1 MPGFGSRA
9 PHLETRPS
17 ASVCVITLKEPLQAP
32 CLYTTDS
39 PRNMLQSASLARFPP
54 AARMQANS
62 QRAEKSWTS
71 PPWGQLTDLT
81 RWSQSKKARP
91 CKFWNSKKLTYE
103 RPVRTG
109 NSKNREQ
116 TSTWRRQ
123 HAPQRHSELIDVQAG
138 GLSACRCT
146 RRCRRDGGK
155 GLAPAT
161 APSPVAPSG
170 RRRTHALSQS
180 TTTRSPARAEK
191 AEGRQLV
198 GRRAQKGAQRAAPRS
213 AALALGH
220 RYTRG
225 RPLAEQAL
233 PTPAGAQ
240 KPRLLRA
247 AARRRR
253 DPARMSP
260 RAGRGCNHGPRT
272 HLPPVHA

>member
-32 CLYTTDS
+32 CLYTTES
-39 PRNMLQSASLARFPP
+39 PRKILQSASLARFPP

-109 NSKNREQ
+109 NSKNRAQ

-123 HAPQRHSELIDVQAG
+123 HAPQRPLSSQAARDRPN
-138 GLSACRCT
+138 LTSWAAASAHP
-146 RRCRRDGGK
+146 GQ
-155 GLAPAT
+155 LPAVG
-161 APSPVAPSG
+161 AA
-170 RRRTHALSQS
+170 RA
-180 TTTRSPARAEK
+180 RSPGHRRPRL
-191 AEGRQLV
+191 EGP
-198 GRRAQKGAQRAAPRS
+198 GRENRAA
-213 AALALGH
+213 G
-220 RYTRG
+220 
-225 RPLAEQAL
+225 
-233 PTPAGAQ
+233 
-240 KPRLLRA
+240 
-247 AARRRR
+247 
-253 DPARMSP
+253 
-260 RAGRGCNHGPRT
+260 
-272 HLPPVHA
+272 